1 MKDRNIG
8 QSGMDSIRINGQRIG
23 NLPLG
28 QGNEA
33 KEGLAEFLKTE
44 KQTKIN
50 NIAAKFPKHKI
61 EFLKSQARECRSNI
75 KRIREFKAK
84 QKGLIAEY
92 RQLITDCGIREREL
106 AQLCA
111 DNPEDAPKMKELR
124 LKYPPYDV
132 GALQAQIEQFEEAVD
147 RCDDVIEKDYESIN
161 EIESLLALVE
171 QRERELK
178 NV

>member
-1 MKDRNIG
+1 MRDKNIG
-8 QSGMDSIRINGQRIG
+8 QKGMDSIRINGRRIG

-33 KEGLAEFLKTE
+33 KEGLAEFLKTDRE
-44 KQTKIN
+44 TRRN
-50 NIAAKFPKHKI
+50 NIAARFPKHKV
-61 EFLKSQARECRSNI
+61 EFLKAQLRECRNNI

-92 RQLITDCGIREREL
+92 RQLIVDCDMREREL
-106 AQLCA
+106 AKLCA
-111 DNPEDAPKMKELR
+111 ENPDDAPKMKELR

-132 GALQAQIEQFEEAVD
+132 DALKAQIEQFEEAVD
-147 RCDDVIEKDYESIN
+147 RCDDVIEKDYESIT
-161 EIESLLALVE
+161 EIESILALVE
-171 QRERELK
+171 QREKELK